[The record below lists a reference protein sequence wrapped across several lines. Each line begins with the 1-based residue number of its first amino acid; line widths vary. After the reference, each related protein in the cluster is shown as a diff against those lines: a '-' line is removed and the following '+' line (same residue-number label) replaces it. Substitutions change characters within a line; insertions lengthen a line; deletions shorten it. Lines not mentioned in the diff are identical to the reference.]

1 MGANGQ
7 AVVLLSGRSVTVT
20 VTVMVTVT
28 VIEGLAMERWS

>member
-1 MGANGQ
+1 MSANGQ

-20 VTVMVTVT
+20 VS